1 MKRLTHILYC
11 MILAAFILGSKN
23 GYVAL
28 WRGEDPEPVKVF
40 PYPVS
45 ALPLQDQ
52 QALKDGIRLESIE
65 QLYALLEDY
74 LS

>member
-1 MKRLTHILYC
+1 MKRMKHILYC
-11 MILAAFILGSKN
+11 MILTAFILGSKN

-52 QALKDGIRLESIE
+52 QMLKNGIRLESIDE
-65 QLYALLEDY
+65 LYALLEDY